1 VGRVQPVRRPAR
13 RARRRVWPR
22 DRRAR
27 PAPRADTLPP
37 AARARQRARSRS
49 RPNDGAGHERRLA
62 VHSHRRQPPPRDDEP
77 AFREPSLP
85 PQREAPS
92 SSSGHPPIDDNRTFE
107 APPVEIAPPA
117 AAPTVTQGTPLRALL
132 GNFKV
137 RVRRRPLAVVITFT
151 LRRRARVGLV
161 GLRRGRTVAPHEDA
175 DAEAR
180 APAAGHEGLAQA
192 LPDAALKFAT
202 RELDLPAGAEEGAS
216 GDDAVTTGGDTVTTG
231 TGR

>member
-1 VGRVQPVRRPAR
+1 LAGDDAG
-13 RARRRVWPR
+13 WLFHFT
-22 DRRAR
+22 DG
-27 PAPRADTLPP
+27 
-37 AARARQRARSRS
+37 SR
-49 RPNDGAGHERRLA
+49 
-62 VHSHRRQPPPRDDEP
+62 PPRDDEP
-77 AFREPSLP
+77 AFRELITS
-85 PQREAPS
+85 APTRDAEQFVPDTRRS
-92 SSSGHPPIDDNRTFE
+92 TTTGTFE